1 MTRGGIVFVV
11 VLILNV
17 LIVLGYLIYW
27 LIFKKDE
34 DNRKQ
39 YFMNSVIMLVCPVVG
54 VLYFLISFLKY
65 HVWDMDQRDLSD
77 VVFSKQR
84 HKPRVKAD
92 ENRERNIVSVEESIL
107 VSDQDKKR
115 TNMLN
120 VLLGETDESYSAIA
134 QALDSD
140 DSEVAHYAASFL
152 QTKMDTFRE
161 NVRKAQKEIEEGDI
175 TDTEIQKKILTLIT
189 YMNQM
194 LKQKVFTDV
203 EQIDYVSQMELLCAL
218 LYEHAQQNMT
228 ISCYENMVNRFL
240 ELKSY
245 DKAGLWGDRFQQQ
258 YPDHLSSYTLRLK
271 LYFES
276 NQKDRFFEVLDQLK
290 ASSVVVDNHTLEL
303 IRMVQR

>member
-27 LIFKKDE
+27 LFFKKDE

>member
-1 MTRGGIVFVV
+1 MTRSEIVFVV
-11 VLILNV
+11 VLILNL
-17 LIVLGYLIYW
+17 LIVFGYLIFW

-39 YFMNSVIMLVCPVVG
+39 YFMNAVIMLLCPMIG
-54 VLYFLISFLKY
+54 VLYFLLSYFKY

-84 HKPRVKAD
+84 HQPRVKAD
-92 ENRERNIVSVEESIL
+92 ENRERNIVSLQEAIL

-175 TDTEIQKKILTLIT
+175 TDPKIQKKTLTLIT

-203 EQIDYVSQMELLCAL
+203 EQIDCLSQMELLCSL
-218 LYEHAQQNMT
+218 LYEHARHSMA
-228 ISCYENMVNRFL
+228 ISCYEDIISRFL
-240 ELKSY
+240 ELKAY
-245 DKAGLWGDRFQQQ
+245 DKAELWGDRFFDQ
-258 YPDHLSSYTLRLK
+258 YPEHLSSYKLRLK

-290 ASSVVVDNHTLEL
+290 ASSVVVDKHTLEL

>member
-1 MTRGGIVFVV
+1 MTRSGIVFVV

-39 YFMNSVIMLVCPVVG
+39 YFMNSVIMLLCPVVG
-54 VLYFLISFLKY
+54 VLYFFISFLKY
-65 HVWDMDQRDLSD
+65 HVWDMDKRDLSD

-107 VSDQDKKR
+107 VSDQEKKR

-140 DSEVAHYAASFL
+140 DS
-152 QTKMDTFRE
+152 
-161 NVRKAQKEIEEGDI
+161 
-175 TDTEIQKKILTLIT
+175 
-189 YMNQM
+189 
-194 LKQKVFTDV
+194 
-203 EQIDYVSQMELLCAL
+203 
-218 LYEHAQQNMT
+218 
-228 ISCYENMVNRFL
+228 
-240 ELKSY
+240 
-245 DKAGLWGDRFQQQ
+245 
-258 YPDHLSSYTLRLK
+258 
-271 LYFES
+271 
-276 NQKDRFFEVLDQLK
+276 
-290 ASSVVVDNHTLEL
+290 
-303 IRMVQR
+303 

>member
-17 LIVLGYLIYW
+17 LIVLGYLVYW

-39 YFMNSVIMLVCPVVG
+39 YFMNSVVMLLCPVVG

-107 VSDQDKKR
+107 VSDQEKKR

-203 EQIDYVSQMELLCAL
+203 EQIDYVSQMELLCSL

>member
-17 LIVLGYLIYW
+17 LIVVGYLIYW

-39 YFMNSVIMLVCPVVG
+39 YFMNSVIMLLCPVVG

-65 HVWDMDQRDLSD
+65 HFWDMDKRDLSD

-120 VLLGETDESYSAIA
+120 VLLGETDESYAAIA

-161 NVRKAQKEIEEGDI
+161 NVRKAWKEIDEATQHTKVSMI
-175 TDTEIQKKILTLIT
+175 IQA
-189 YMNQM
+189 M
-194 LKQKVFTDV
+194 F
-203 EQIDYVSQMELLCAL
+203 
-218 LYEHAQQNMT
+218 
-228 ISCYENMVNRFL
+228 R
-240 ELKSY
+240 
-245 DKAGLWGDRFQQQ
+245 
-258 YPDHLSSYTLRLK
+258 
-271 LYFES
+271 
-276 NQKDRFFEVLDQLK
+276 
-290 ASSVVVDNHTLEL
+290 
-303 IRMVQR
+303 

>member
-17 LIVLGYLIYW
+17 LIVLGYLVYW

>member
-1 MTRGGIVFVV
+1 MTRSGIVFVV
-11 VLILNV
+11 VMILNL
-17 LIVLGYLIYW
+17 LIVFCYLIFW

-39 YFMNSVIMLVCPVVG
+39 YFMNAVIMLLCPIIG
-54 VLYFLISFLKY
+54 VLYFLMSFFKY
-65 HVWDMDQRDLSD
+65 HVWDMDRRDLSD

-84 HKPRVKAD
+84 HQPRVKAD
-92 ENRERNIVSVEESIL
+92 ENRERNIVSLQEAIL

-120 VLLGETDESYSAIA
+120 VLLGETDESYAAIA

-161 NVRKAQKEIEEGDI
+161 NVRKAWKEIEEGNV
-175 TDTEIQKKILTLIT
+175 TEPEIQKKTLTLFT

-203 EQIDYVSQMELLCAL
+203 EQIDCLSQMELLCSL
-218 LYEHAQQNMT
+218 LYEHARQSMT
-228 ISCYENMVNRFL
+228 ISCYEDIISRFL
-240 ELKSY
+240 ELKAY
-245 DKAGLWGDRFQQQ
+245 DKAELWGDRFFEQ
-258 YPDHLSSYTLRLK
+258 YPEHLSSYKLRLK

>member
-107 VSDQDKKR
+107 VSDQEKKR

-203 EQIDYVSQMELLCAL
+203 EQIDYVSQMELLCSL

>member
-17 LIVLGYLIYW
+17 FIVLGYLVYW

-39 YFMNSVIMLVCPVVG
+39 YFMNSVIMLLCPVVG

-120 VLLGETDESYSAIA
+120 VLLGETDESYAAIA

>member
-17 LIVLGYLIYW
+17 LIVLGYLVYW

-271 LYFES
+271 MYFES

>member
-17 LIVLGYLIYW
+17 LIVVGYLIYW

-39 YFMNSVIMLVCPVVG
+39 YFMNSVIMLLCPVVG

-65 HVWDMDQRDLSD
+65 HFWDMDKRDLSD

-107 VSDQDKKR
+107 VSDQEKKR

>member
-1 MTRGGIVFVV
+1 MTRGGIVFIV

-17 LIVLGYLIYW
+17 LIVLGYLVYW

-39 YFMNSVIMLVCPVVG
+39 YFMNSVVMLLCPVVG

-107 VSDQDKKR
+107 VSDQEKKR

-175 TDTEIQKKILTLIT
+175 TDTEVQKKILTLIT

>member
-1 MTRGGIVFVV
+1 MTKGGIVFVV
-11 VLILNV
+11 VLILNI

-27 LIFKKDE
+27 LILKKDE

-39 YFMNSVIMLVCPVVG
+39 YFMNSVIMLLCPVVG
-54 VLYFLISFLKY
+54 VLYFFISFLKY
-65 HVWDMDQRDLSD
+65 HVWDMDKRDLSD

-120 VLLGETDESYSAIA
+120 VMLGETDESYSAIA

-161 NVRKAQKEIEEGDI
+161 NVRKAQKEIEEGDVKSP
-175 TDTEIQKKILTLIT
+175 EIQKKILTLIT

-203 EQIDYVSQMELLCAL
+203 EQIDYVSQMELLCSL
-218 LYEHAQQNMT
+218 LYEHAQQSMT
-228 ISCYENMVNRFL
+228 ITCYENMVNRFL
-240 ELKSY
+240 EMKAY
-245 DKAGLWGDRFQQQ
+245 DKAGLWGDRFHQQ

-276 NQKDRFFEVLDQLK
+276 NQKERFFEVLDQLK